1 MIMANKPLDYVYAGI
16 NYYWKKAE
24 LKIIK
29 LIKKDKFFEKENLD
43 LLIKKING
51 HFADI
56 FEPLVSIV
64 INFSVELNQDILKTH
79 KLTNQAN
86 TYLDLA
92 KRLFHSIDRELDLK
106 KVNETINQISSLTN
120 LHNYLV
126 DANYLDRSFDQ

>member
-1 MIMANKPLDYVYAGI
+1 MANKPLDYVYAGI

-106 KVNETINQISSLTN
+106 KC
-120 LHNYLV
+120 
-126 DANYLDRSFDQ
+126 